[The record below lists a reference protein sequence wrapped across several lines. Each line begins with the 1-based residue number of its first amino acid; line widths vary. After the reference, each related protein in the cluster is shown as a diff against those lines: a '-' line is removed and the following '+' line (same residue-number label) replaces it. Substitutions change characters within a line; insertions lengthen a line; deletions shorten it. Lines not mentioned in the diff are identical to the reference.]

1 LVITA
6 AIPFSLVGLFASLIV
21 TYLVGGS
28 LSLTLVLLAL
38 ITAGGLAA
46 VWLRP
51 IRTGRPSIDIR
62 TVVAVIGAGLL
73 FGVVLWVTASP
84 IAGGDALEHLAR
96 TRKLAELAELR
107 SGVTELF
114 RGASLHPG
122 YAFPLWHGA
131 LASIARLSGVDSA
144 VAMERL
150 PALLAPLAFLTSYAA
165 GRAVFRS
172 PWGGLA
178 ALGGQLGYFALPNAG
193 TGFFLR
199 LFQPHQAVLL
209 LLLPALV
216 ALLFTFIESERRG
229 GLASVGAASLTVAV
243 VHPSYLPFS
252 LIPLVG
258 FLVARLLF
266 WRHIRQEGAKISIGI
281 AAVVLPAA
289 LFYLW
294 LIPAAV
300 TATQSFTPVR
310 AEQAKEVAQYRGQIQ
325 VTPGGFRLAP
335 KAVSAGGPVAV
346 VALLA
351 IPLAGLA
358 PRSRWA
364 ALSIGGTVPILLLL
378 LVPQLFRPFTE
389 VASISQGRRLVNF
402 LPWSVAFAGGALLL
416 GRARLIGVI
425 VAIGVG
431 IAVWRLYP
439 GDFSYATTR
448 GGGPPW
454 AVWFALGGSLVALF
468 AGVLRSRWEL
478 VRGGGDSWM
487 AVVAAALIAPMAIAG
502 LSHVRISHASG
513 PLTPGLIA
521 AVRADVPA
529 RAVVFA
535 LPGTSY
541 EIVAYAP
548 VYVASVL
555 VGHSWDRR
563 EERVRDANEFF
574 SPGALLGDQQRIL
587 AKYAAEWLVVD
598 AGHAPAHL
606 ESLVARRVYMDR
618 SYALFRVAPP

>member
-1 LVITA
+1 MSSLRTQPGETSRPSEDTRGGGFTGPPVLILLVLAAVAALFLARLLPAGGAGLWLRLGVAVVCVLLLPGVPIAAAIHGRGDSALVITA

-289 LFYLW
+289 LFYL
-294 LIPAAV
+294 
-300 TATQSFTPVR
+300 
-310 AEQAKEVAQYRGQIQ
+310 
-325 VTPGGFRLAP
+325 
-335 KAVSAGGPVAV
+335 
-346 VALLA
+346 
-351 IPLAGLA
+351 
-358 PRSRWA
+358 
-364 ALSIGGTVPILLLL
+364 
-378 LVPQLFRPFTE
+378 
-389 VASISQGRRLVNF
+389 
-402 LPWSVAFAGGALLL
+402 
-416 GRARLIGVI
+416 
-425 VAIGVG
+425 
-431 IAVWRLYP
+431 
-439 GDFSYATTR
+439 
-448 GGGPPW
+448 
-454 AVWFALGGSLVALF
+454 
-468 AGVLRSRWEL
+468 
-478 VRGGGDSWM
+478 
-487 AVVAAALIAPMAIAG
+487 
-502 LSHVRISHASG
+502 
-513 PLTPGLIA
+513 
-521 AVRADVPA
+521 
-529 RAVVFA
+529 
-535 LPGTSY
+535 
-541 EIVAYAP
+541 
-548 VYVASVL
+548 
-555 VGHSWDRR
+555 
-563 EERVRDANEFF
+563 
-574 SPGALLGDQQRIL
+574 
-587 AKYAAEWLVVD
+587 
-598 AGHAPAHL
+598 
-606 ESLVARRVYMDR
+606 
-618 SYALFRVAPP
+618 